1 MSATHHLPAPAAPKP
16 DSIPTAGPSMKIQKY
31 APRIVALALLVIV
44 LFVLIRR

>member
-1 MSATHHLPAPAAPKP
+1 
-16 DSIPTAGPSMKIQKY
+16 MKIQKY